1 MEVAV
6 KAKAPW
12 RRWLSLAL
20 GVVGVG
26 LVIGTPVLWLYR
38 HTFDHWAESALM
50 AGFALILYFL
60 YENRVGV
67 ARALGGRVAR
77 YGTNTTVMIVMFVA
91 IVLFINLLAA
101 LNVQRLDLT
110 ANKAFT
116 LSPQT
121 LTVLS
126 RIPSPLQI
134 TVFLPGLEGKG
145 PIEDVLKEYARQSD
159 KVNYRFIDM
168 TQEPGLAKQYKI
180 QSPTIVVEH
189 EGSRKDIYTW
199 DEQPLTSA
207 ILTVI
212 TKKPKKVYLTTGHRE
227 LDPNNTD
234 ADGGAALKQ
243 ILENEAYQVET
254 LNLAVVDK
262 IPADAS
268 VVVLA
273 GPKDPIPEQQMW
285 VLESYISYGGKVLML
300 TDPGSQDENMKNMLS
315 RWGLEAGKG
324 TVVEAATPFLG
335 DPLTPV
341 VYQYPFSLITKD
353 LGETVFPNS
362 TSITVSKN
370 LPAWLQAQPL
380 IFTSDRSWLKT
391 KEGAEKL
398 SKDQLNYEE
407 GKDVRGPLSIAAV
420 VMGQLELGAEQ
431 KTRMVVVGN
440 STFATNRY
448 LATFSGNRDFI
459 ANSVN
464 WLAEE
469 EELITIR
476 ANPPEDR
483 AFILD
488 PMENLILMGS
498 SVIGLPLLVLLA
510 GGAVWWVRR

>member
-1 MEVAV
+1 MEVMV
-6 KAKAPW
+6 KPQAPW
-12 RRWLSLAL
+12 RRWLSLGLGIVGAAL
-20 GVVGVG
+20 VV
-26 LVIGTPVLWLYR
+26 GTPVVSFNR
-38 HTFDHWAESALM
+38 GRFDHWTQSMLV
-50 AGFALILYFL
+50 AGFALILFFL
-60 YENRVGV
+60 FENRVGV
-67 ARALGGRVAR
+67 ARTLGGRVAR

-91 IVLFINLLAA
+91 IVLFLNLLAA
-101 LNVQRLDLT
+101 LNVQRIDLT
-110 ANKAFT
+110 SNKAYT

-134 TVFLPGLEGKG
+134 TVFLPGLDGKG

-168 TQEPGLAKQYKI
+168 TREPGLANQYKI

-189 EGSRKDIYTW
+189 EGSRKDIFSW
-199 DEQPLTSA
+199 EEQPLTSA

-212 TKKPKKVYLTTGHRE
+212 TKKPKKVYLITGHRE
-227 LDPNNTD
+227 LDPANTD
-234 ADGGAALKQ
+234 ANGGAALKS
-243 ILENEAYQVET
+243 ILENEAYQVDT

-273 GPKDPIPEQQMW
+273 GPQDPIPEQQYW
-285 VLESYISYGGKVLML
+285 VLESYISYGGKVLIL
-300 TDPGSQDENMKNMLS
+300 TDPGKTDNLGSMLV

-362 TSITVSKN
+362 TSISVTKDI
-370 LPAWLQAQPL
+370 PAWLQATPI
-380 IFTSDRSWLKT
+380 IFTSDRSWLKV
-391 KEGAEKL
+391 KPGVDKL
-398 SKDQLNYEE
+398 SKDDLNYAE
-407 GKDVRGPLSIAAV
+407 GQDVRGPLSIAAI

-440 STFATNRY
+440 SQFATNRY
-448 LATFSGNRDFI
+448 LATFPGNRDFI

-476 ANPPEDR
+476 ANPPETR
-483 AFILD
+483 AFVLD
-488 PMENLILMGS
+488 PMENLVLMGS
-498 SVIGLPLLVLLA
+498 SVVGLPLLVLLI